1 VNNVYLAHHGIKGQ
15 KWGVRRYQNPDGSY
29 TDEGKRRY
37 GSGSK
42 SSKIALS
49 PKKRYSDLT
58 DEEISNRIKRRQ
70 NEIKLDELEMQSSI
84 PIGVRYV
91 GGILK
96 SGATKGLTVAVGG
109 VSFALAKKYLKDKYD
124 LDVMNLKK

>member
-1 VNNVYLAHHGIKGQ
+1 MNNVYLAHHGIKGQ
-15 KWGVRRYQNPDGSY
+15 RWGVRRYQNSDGSY

-37 GSGSK
+37 GS
-42 SSKIALS
+42 KIALS
-49 PKKRYSDLT
+49 PKKRYANLT

-70 NEIKLDELEMQSSI
+70 NEMKLEELEMQSSI
-84 PIGVRYV
+84 PVGVRYV

-96 SGATKGLTVAVGG
+96 SGAAKGLTVAVGG

-124 LDVMNLKK
+124 LDVVNLKK